1 MCLPTFSPSGTLQM
15 LNFSL
20 SVLWLRSQRNH
31 NKVSRVWFEHRGF
44 RNFIK
49 AKADELG
56 VTGTIQRYRHNDVQI
71 EFEGTNQQV
80 GEFLHFLRMCR
91 GQGMIQNFTNITE
104 RKGEFLHHDNF
115 QIVTDLSRT
124 VERGGRVIKGQYSD
138 SQYDKISEYS
148 ADSPFLRGSQVG
160 DYL

>member
-1 MCLPTFSPSGTLQM
+1 VAAYLTFGMRLVKVNGSLTTL
-15 LNFSL
+15 S
-20 SVLWLRSQRNH
+20 
-31 NKVSRVWFEHRGF
+31 EHRGF